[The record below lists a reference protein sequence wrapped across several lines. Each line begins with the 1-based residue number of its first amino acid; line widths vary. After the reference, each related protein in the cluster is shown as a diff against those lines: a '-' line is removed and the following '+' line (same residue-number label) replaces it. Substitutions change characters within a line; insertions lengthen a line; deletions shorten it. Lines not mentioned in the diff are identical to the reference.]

1 MAAEV
6 VCRRCYGEVCSAIW
20 ADGDVAAGAAAVLVV
35 AEVLAVVVDLA
46 EALAEAATL
55 AAEARAAV
63 GKKIGG

>member
-1 MAAEV
+1 
-6 VCRRCYGEVCSAIW
+6 
-20 ADGDVAAGAAAVLVV
+20 VV
-35 AEVLAVVVDLA
+35 ADLA